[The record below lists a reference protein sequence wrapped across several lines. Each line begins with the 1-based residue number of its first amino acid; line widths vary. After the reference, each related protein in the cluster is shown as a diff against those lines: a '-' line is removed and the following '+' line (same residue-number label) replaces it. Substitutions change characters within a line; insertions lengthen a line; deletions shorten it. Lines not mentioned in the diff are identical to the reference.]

1 MKFRFVAFGSVL
13 LALLATSRAEA
24 STYDLISTTGSDIG
38 TVSLST
44 STSPGTGTF
53 SAGGGLTSLSFS
65 INGLAPTFTL
75 SDAELFNPFVTF
87 DNGILTNI
95 AYLGSL
101 NGFSLDLGSVGLNYV
116 FADFV
121 NPSLSSIGSIS
132 DTPAAAPL
140 PSSWTLMLIGLVG
153 AGLVAF
159 RRKNKVAAS

>member
-13 LALLATSRAEA
+13 LALLATNRAEA

-53 SAGGGLTSLSFS
+53 SAGGGGLTSLSFS

-132 DTPAAAPL
+132 DTP
-140 PSSWTLMLIGLVG
+140 
-153 AGLVAF
+153 
-159 RRKNKVAAS
+159 